1 MRNIFERVP
10 FRFINYIYWFLLI
23 YLLAALAWW
32 YIELVQQNEL
42 MHSMQK
48 TQILQSAIPNA
59 DNLLIRI
66 EDERVRNA
74 KQYVG
79 EGLTFLIITILGAIF
94 VYGVVR
100 RQFRLHMQQRNFMLA
115 VTHELKTPIAVT
127 KLCLETLKRHKLDE
141 QKKDEILT
149 NAINETDRLNSLC
162 NNILLS
168 AQLDAGGYKMS
179 KQDFDFTDMTLS
191 AVNEFK
197 KRYPKR
203 IFEFYVPTQIFY
215 HGEEFLIQLVIN
227 NLLEN
232 AVKYTPADKPIAV
245 SLEVNDIKKS
255 LILKVADLGLG
266 IPEKEKEKVFEKFYR
281 IGDEMKR
288 LTKGTGL
295 GLFLSKKIIEDHQ
308 GYMKVENNIPTGSVF
323 IVRLPK

>member
-10 FRFINYIYWFLLI
+10 FRFINYIYWFLLL

-42 MHSMQK
+42 MYSMQK
-48 TQILQSAIPNA
+48 NQILQSQIATPNISL
-59 DNLLIRI
+59 NSI
-66 EDERVRNA
+66 EDERLRNS

-79 EGLTFLIITILGAIF
+79 EGLTFLIITILGAVF

-100 RQFRLHMQQRNFMLA
+100 RQLHLHLQQRNFMLA

-127 KLCLETLKRHKLDE
+127 KLSLETLKRHNLE
-141 QKKDEILT
+141 ELKKEEILN

-168 AQLDAGGYKMS
+168 AQLDSGGYKMS
-179 KQDFDFTDMTLS
+179 KHDFDFTAMAS
-191 AVNEFK
+191 AAVNEFK

-203 IFEFYVPTQIFY
+203 SFEFDIPPEIFY
-215 HGEEFLIQLVIN
+215 YGEEFLIRLVIN

-232 AVKYTPADKPIAV
+232 AVKYTPADKPIVV
-245 SLEVNDIKKS
+245 SIEQNDKQKS
-255 LILKVADLGLG
+255 LVLKVADLGQG
-266 IPEKEKEKVFEKFYR
+266 IPENEKLKVFEKFYR

-295 GLFLSKKIIEDHQ
+295 GLFLSKKIIEDHH
-308 GYMKVENNIPTGSVF
+308 GHMKVENNMPTGSVF